1 MPDDD
6 ATREQL
12 IALLTKWARPYLQ
25 CIVGPV
31 IAEIAKP
38 LTEMGA
44 AVDALETLTAQAT
57 STRARLVARLNQLA
71 TRVGKLESAA
81 RRHWIECAA
90 DAAREDEPPQE

>member
-1 MPDDD
+1 MPADE

-44 AVDALETLTAQAT
+44 AVDALETLTANLIKRIA
-57 STRARLVARLNQLA
+57 
-71 TRVGKLESAA
+71 KLEAAA
-81 RRHWIECAA
+81 RRHWVECAA